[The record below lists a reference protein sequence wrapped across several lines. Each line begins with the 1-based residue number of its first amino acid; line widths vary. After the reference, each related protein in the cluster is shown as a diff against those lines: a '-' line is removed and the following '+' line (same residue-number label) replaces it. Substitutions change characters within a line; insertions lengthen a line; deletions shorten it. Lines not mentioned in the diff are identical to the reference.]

1 MAIIVNFIA
10 FQLGWFACVLGA
22 AHYMPLMGTGIALTI
37 IVLHLAYA
45 TDPLMELKL
54 VLCAAAIGLVLDPA
68 LVFAGLVSFASGTL
82 FNGIAAHWMVALWML
97 FAITL
102 NVSLRWLKDR
112 PMLAVALG
120 GIGGPLAYLAGEKLG
135 ALRIDT
141 NLGIVAIGVGWAMAM
156 WLLVI
161 LARRYNG
168 FAPAVMIS
176 PET

>member
-54 VLCAAAIGLVLDPA
+54 VLCAAAIGLVLDPT

-82 FNGIAAHWMVALWML
+82 FNGIASMCLCAG
-97 FAITL
+97 
-102 NVSLRWLKDR
+102 LKTGR
-112 PMLAVALG
+112 C
-120 GIGGPLAYLAGEKLG
+120 
-135 ALRIDT
+135 
-141 NLGIVAIGVGWAMAM
+141 
-156 WLLVI
+156 
-161 LARRYNG
+161 
-168 FAPAVMIS
+168 S
-176 PET
+176 PWR

>member
-1 MAIIVNFIA
+1 
-10 FQLGWFACVLGA
+10 
-22 AHYMPLMGTGIALTI
+22 
-37 IVLHLAYA
+37 
-45 TDPLMELKL
+45 
-54 VLCAAAIGLVLDPA
+54 
-68 LVFAGLVSFASGTL
+68 
-82 FNGIAAHWMVALWML
+82 
-97 FAITL
+97 
-102 NVSLRWLKDR
+102 
-112 PMLAVALG
+112 MLAVALG